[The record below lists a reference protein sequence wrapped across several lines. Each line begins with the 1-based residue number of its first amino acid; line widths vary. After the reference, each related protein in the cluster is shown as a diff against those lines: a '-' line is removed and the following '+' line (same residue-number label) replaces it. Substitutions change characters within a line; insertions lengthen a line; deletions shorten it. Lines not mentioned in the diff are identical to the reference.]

1 MAFGTNKKT
10 LEQSHDFK
18 LISSIPIQAKHF
30 GFEHGKQAK
39 ARKPL
44 FPGWHEEWKRCSHM
58 VGVLNS
64 AAFFGLRK
72 FKFVLPTFLEN
83 VIRVTAYKLLHSFI

>member
-1 MAFGTNKKT
+1 
-10 LEQSHDFK
+10 
-18 LISSIPIQAKHF
+18 
-30 GFEHGKQAK
+30 
-39 ARKPL
+39 
-44 FPGWHEEWKRCSHM
+44 M

-83 VIRVTAYKLLHSFI
+83 VIRVTAYKLLHFIYLIIHKVKCLFSKTAS